1 MVNLSFYDFVVNII
15 HPVAAGSVAIVP
27 LAIILALRLILL
39 VIVISL
45 PSIVVSIMSPAFVL
59 PVLWLLLTI
68 VAFLMTG
75 DIVIIAALPV
85 ILAVR
90 PPWRVLL
97 RVAAVLVI
105 NRWPLDIHDMVM
117 FYRHP
122 MTRYPDITWVR
133 IDIVA
138 LNPVIFFIWV
148 SPVHFKLNTWKS
160 KVDRYLSAGHSLL

>member
-1 MVNLSFYDFVVNII
+1 MVNLSSDDLVVDII
-15 HPVAAGSVAIVP
+15 HPIAAGSVAIVP
-27 LAIILALRLILL
+27 LARILALRLILL

-45 PSIVVSIMSPAFVL
+45 PGIVVSIMSPAVVL
-59 PVLWLLLTI
+59 PVLWILLTI
-68 VAFLMTG
+68 VAFMTG
-75 DIVIIAALPV
+75 AIVIIAALPV
-85 ILAVR
+85 ILAVG

-117 FYRHP
+117 VYRHP

-148 SPVHFKLNTWKS
+148 SPVHFKLNSWKS